1 MTKRWAGL
9 MGLRAGSVARAEDL
23 LTACVRECARHVAT
37 SEDRPGPEQ
46 RRLVAAVG
54 ELVVRHTDLRPSEDD
69 CFEALLEVGRRA
81 MEAGEVR
88 LARRLADSAVALRSG
103 SAEAWHLRGRA
114 LERMGRVWEAEQAFT
129 RSRGIGSRVVRPA
142 GV

>member
-23 LTACVRECARHVAT
+23 LTACVRECARHVAA

-69 CFEALLEVGRRA
+69 CFESLLEVGRRA
-81 MEAGEVR
+81 LDAGEVR
-88 LARRLADSAVALRSG
+88 LARRLADSAVALRSR

-114 LERMGRVWEAEQAFT
+114 LERLGRAGEAEQAFT
-129 RSRGIGSRVVRPA
+129 RSRGIESRTARPA
-142 GV
+142 AV